1 MWSQTLVERKN
12 TEYFFFLE
20 LVSGS
25 GAASLSFLRSKNER
39 EAVPLFFFMV
49 LGGAENQ
56 FVLGSG
62 AAENDKKK

>member
-1 MWSQTLVERKN
+1 MS
-12 TEYFFFLE
+12 Y
-20 LVSGS
+20 GS
-25 GAASLSFLRSKNER
+25 EEEKRAAKINAASLSFLRSKNER